1 MFAGRKQRHPRLR
14 PRGTRTL
21 VKTSSKMWKWLS
33 PAWLVFAVGVAM
45 SLLAFSFADSRVQEA
60 AIAEATAA
68 IDDAAEAIHARVQGS
83 YDIVL
88 GAQGLFRASE
98 TVSRTEFHRYI
109 QNLDIPKRYP
119 SIRSISYA
127 ELVRAEQAEA
137 LVAKVRAD
145 RSVRAEGYPNYSIKP
160 AGDRTEYLP
169 IIYQVSYSG
178 SEGGFG
184 LDLLSDW
191 RREAVDRTRELG
203 TPVVSSRIFLLSDP
217 QQEPAFSV
225 RLAVYRNGM
234 PSATP
239 EERQAAFSGVLS
251 ATFLAR
257 DLVKDILAHPSLAP
271 MAVSL
276 YDHFEIAG
284 ARHLGA
290 QGTDYLLF
298 EKAAPR
304 PLTPDTAGY
313 FKKDVKLEIGGRSWN
328 LRFAGVSTDYKSMT
342 DRALPWILLFSG
354 LLISALLAGLIRSL
368 ASSSERARTL
378 ADRITDD
385 LRASEARLAEAQAL
399 TQSMIEAL
407 PNPIFFKDTGGRYRG
422 VNKAWET
429 FFGIPRTAFV
439 GKTVFELYPHDKAVA
454 ERLDA
459 KDQVLWNNPGTQ
471 TYEMVISK
479 PDGKR
484 HDVVYYKA
492 TYTNTDGTVAGL
504 IGTIVDISERKNAER
519 RQSMEHAVTRV
530 LAESETLAEGMPK
543 IIETI
548 CEWLGWH
555 FGARYEYDR
564 DAHLLRS
571 REAWGLETP
580 AIREFMAATIN
591 RVVKPDGEHK
601 GLIRRSFSQ
610 AAPVWISDIAKQDGF
625 NRKEHAA
632 RADLHGAFAFP
643 LKRGSEVLGILEF
656 FHADVLEPDPMLIQ
670 IAESIGSQI
679 GQFMVRMQAEEA
691 VKFVAMHDS
700 LTSLPNRVMF
710 NQRLEH
716 ALAHAERHARRLAVM
731 FIDLDRFKIIND
743 TLGHEAG
750 DQLLREVAQRLSE
763 NLRAGDTVAR
773 LGGDEFV
780 VLLEDAGEP
789 LDLGTV
795 AQKLISALTPNYM
808 ISGREVHIT
817 ASIGISAYPADATD
831 MRSLL
836 KYADIAMYRAK
847 EQGRNTFQ
855 FYSSSMNRHSMEQLT
870 LESRLRGALERE
882 ELVLHYQPIVDVQ
895 SGYVTGMEAL
905 VRWQHP
911 EAGLLPPA
919 KFIALAEETGLIVP
933 IGEWVLHTAC
943 KQQREWHA
951 LAVPPIKIAVNLS
964 PRQFMHRDLM
974 QDIVRVVT
982 KTECNAAYLE
992 LEITEG
998 TVMHNA
1004 ARAIALLGQ
1013 LKEMGI
1019 RIAVDDF
1026 GTGYSSLA
1034 YLKRFPINC
1043 LKIDRSFI
1051 SDIPADAGNRAITEA
1066 IIAMGHRL
1074 GLKVIAEGVETAAQL
1089 DFLRLHRCDEMQ
1101 GYYFAKPM
1109 PAAEA
1114 TALLLRSYAVAS
1126 PSKVTTLKTK
1136 PPKVMS

>member
-1 MFAGRKQRHPRLR
+1 M
-14 PRGTRTL
+14 
-21 VKTSSKMWKWLS
+21 
-33 PAWLVFAVGVAM
+33 
-45 SLLAFSFADSRVQEA
+45 
-60 AIAEATAA
+60 
-68 IDDAAEAIHARVQGS
+68 
-83 YDIVL
+83 
-88 GAQGLFRASE
+88 
-98 TVSRTEFHRYI
+98 
-109 QNLDIPKRYP
+109 
-119 SIRSISYA
+119 
-127 ELVRAEQAEA
+127 
-137 LVAKVRAD
+137 
-145 RSVRAEGYPNYSIKP
+145 
-160 AGDRTEYLP
+160 
-169 IIYQVSYSG
+169 
-178 SEGGFG
+178 
-184 LDLLSDW
+184 
-191 RREAVDRTRELG
+191 
-203 TPVVSSRIFLLSDP
+203 
-217 QQEPAFSV
+217 
-225 RLAVYRNGM
+225 RLAVYHNGL
-234 PSATP
+234 PTGTL
-239 EERQAAFSGVLS
+239 EERRAAFSGVLN

-257 DLVKDILAHPSLAP
+257 DLVKDILAHPALVP
-271 MAVSL
+271 MAVNL
-276 YDHFEIAG
+276 FDRFEIAG
-284 ARHLGA
+284 ARNFGA

-304 PLTPDTAGY
+304 PLSAGSMGY
-313 FKKDVKLEIGGRSWN
+313 FERDVPLEIGGRSWN
-328 LRFAGVSTDYKSMT
+328 LHFAGVSTDFKSTT
-342 DRALPWILLFSG
+342 DRALPWILLLGG
-354 LLISALLAGLIRSL
+354 LLISALVAGLIRSL
-368 ASSSERARTL
+368 ASSGERARTL

-422 VNKAWET
+422 VNKAWEA
-429 FFGIPRTAFV
+429 FFGIPRSAFV

-459 KDQVLWNNPGTQ
+459 KDQVLWNSPGAQ

-492 TYTNTDGTVAGL
+492 TYTATDGTVAGL
-504 IGTIVDISERKNAER
+504 IGTIVDITERKNAER
-519 RQSMEHAVTRV
+519 RQAMEHAVTRV
-530 LAESETLAEGMPK
+530 LAESESLAAGMPK
-543 IIETI
+543 IIQTI
-548 CEWLGWH
+548 CESLGWH
-555 FGARYEYDR
+555 FGTRYEYDR

-571 REAWGLETP
+571 REAWGIDTP
-580 AIREFMAATIN
+580 AIRDFLAATTN
-591 RVVKPDGEHK
+591 RVVEPDDEDK

-610 AAPVWISDIAKQDGF
+610 AKPVWISDISTQDGF
-625 NRKEHAA
+625 KRKEHAA
-632 RADLHGAFAFP
+632 KADLHGAFAFP
-643 LKRGSEVLGILEF
+643 LKRGNEVLGILEF
-656 FHADVLEPDPMLIQ
+656 FHCEVLEPDAMLIQ

-679 GQFMVRMQAEEA
+679 GQFMVRMHAEEA

-743 TLGHEAG
+743 TLGHESG
-750 DQLLREVAQRLSE
+750 DLLLREVAQRLSE

-795 AQKLISALTPNYM
+795 AQKLISALTPTYM
-808 ISGREVHIT
+808 IAGREVHIT

-855 FYSSSMNRHSMEQLT
+855 FYSASMNRHSMEQLT

-882 ELVLHYQPIVDVQ
+882 ELVLHYQPIVDVK
-895 SGYVTGMEAL
+895 SGYITGMEAL

-933 IGEWVLHTAC
+933 IGEWVLQTAC

-951 LAVPPIKIAVNLS
+951 LGVPPVKVAVNLS

-1004 ARAIALLGQ
+1004 SARRRAARSVEGDGHTHRGRRLRHGLLVARVPETLPDQLPENRPLVHIRHSGRCGKPRDHRSHHRDGAPPGPQSDRRRRRNGGAARFSTPARLRRDAGVLFREADGGCRCHGAAPALVCS
-1013 LKEMGI
+1013 
-1019 RIAVDDF
+1019 RIAVDE
-1026 GTGYSSLA
+1026 
-1034 YLKRFPINC
+1034 
-1043 LKIDRSFI
+1043 
-1051 SDIPADAGNRAITEA
+1051 SDDPQDQD
-1066 IIAMGHRL
+1066 
-1074 GLKVIAEGVETAAQL
+1074 AEGRDL
-1089 DFLRLHRCDEMQ
+1089 I
-1101 GYYFAKPM
+1101 
-1109 PAAEA
+1109 
-1114 TALLLRSYAVAS
+1114 
-1126 PSKVTTLKTK
+1126 
-1136 PPKVMS
+1136 